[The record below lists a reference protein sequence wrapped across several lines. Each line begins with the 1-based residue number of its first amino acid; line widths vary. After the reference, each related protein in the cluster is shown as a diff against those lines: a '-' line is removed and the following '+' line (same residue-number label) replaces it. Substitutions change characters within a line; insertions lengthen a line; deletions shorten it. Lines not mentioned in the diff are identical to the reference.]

1 MGCSRQESWS
11 GLPFLLIF
19 LTQWSNSWLLHW
31 QAGSLSLSHRGSHK
45 IWTVVKL
52 NMDFSYFFT
61 LRALTKF
68 FSQYPQTTFSII
80 KVASPSLWP
89 KGDRLTGQHH
99 CPACASLL
107 VTLALTTCWGS
118 LSPLITAR
126 ETCPCW
132 FHRADQAYGWLVF
145 GVPGPA
151 PPVLASSWPIMAL
164 PTFTYSFFSLS
175 LYIYIFQ
182 CKVNSLLKSTCGKAH
197 RWTQSYTPSLQS
209 FNLHPLVP
217 WSFPCYLN
225 FLI

>member
-1 MGCSRQESWS
+1 MV
-11 GLPFLLIF
+11 F
-19 LTQWSNSWLLHW
+19 
-31 QAGSLSLSHRGSHK
+31 A
-45 IWTVVKL
+45 
-52 NMDFSYFFT
+52 YFFT
-61 LRALTKF
+61 LHALTKF
-68 FSQYPQTTFSII
+68 FSQYPQSTLSIM
-80 KVASPSLWP
+80 KEASTSLWP
-89 KGDRLTGQHH
+89 KGDRLTGSIIALLVQ
-99 CPACASLL
+99 LL
-107 VTLALTTCWGS
+107 VTLALSTCWGS
-118 LSPLITAR
+118 RSPPITALER
-126 ETCPCW
+126 CPCW
-132 FHRADQAYGWLVF
+132 LHRADQAYGWLMF